1 MENEN
6 KPQQDGQ
13 KPDSAP
19 LTAKKKRALLEYLAI
34 LCAGA
39 FLIVALSLGIKL
51 ISVQN
56 DMEAANR
63 GARENIAA
71 LQDNLDKETAKNR
84 ELNEDLSTAKSAA
97 ELAQAALQ
105 EANASLDSLKEE
117 NAELKEQ
124 AKTAQEAERRAEATE
139 LLLEAHTALYEG
151 SWTEFAEKMQ
161 ALEDCADALS
171 ERSAEQYEALK
182 TYLS

>member
-63 GARENIAA
+63 GA
-71 LQDNLDKETAKNR
+71 QNLPR
-84 ELNEDLSTAKSAA
+84 SW
-97 ELAQAALQ
+97 
-105 EANASLDSLKEE
+105 
-117 NAELKEQ
+117 
-124 AKTAQEAERRAEATE
+124 RRPPCRRRTPP
-139 LLLEAHTALYEG
+139 LIL
-151 SWTEFAEKMQ
+151 
-161 ALEDCADALS
+161 
-171 ERSAEQYEALK
+171 
-182 TYLS
+182 

>member
-13 KPDSAP
+13 KPESAP
-19 LTAKKKRALLEYLAI
+19 LSAKKKRALLEYLAI

-56 DMEAANR
+56 DMEAADR

-71 LQDNLDKETAKNR
+71 LQDNLDKEAAKNK
-84 ELNEDLSTAKSAA
+84 ELSEELSTAKSAA

-105 EANASLDSLKEE
+105 EANASIDSLKEE
-117 NAELKEQ
+117 NTGLKEQ
-124 AKTAQEAERRAEATE
+124 VKTAQEAGRRAQATE
-139 LLLEAHTALYEG
+139 LLLQAHTALYEG
-151 SWTEFAEKMQ
+151 SWAEFAKNMR

-182 TYLS
+182 AYLS

>member
-1 MENEN
+1 MEHES
-6 KPQQDGQ
+6 KPQEE
-13 KPDSAP
+13 KNSDSAP

-39 FLIVALSLGIKL
+39 FLIVALSLAIKL

-71 LQDNLDKETAKNR
+71 LQDNYNKEVAKNKA
-84 ELNEDLSTAKSAA
+84 LNEELSTAKSAA

-105 EANASLDSLKEE
+105 EAEESLGALQEE
-117 NAELKEQ
+117 KDALDEQCKAAENYR
-124 AKTAQEAERRAEATE
+124 RRAEATE

-151 SWTEFAEKMQ
+151 SWSEFAEKMR
-161 ALEDCADALS
+161 ALDACADALS
-171 ERSAEQYEALK
+171 ERSAKQYEALK
-182 TYLS
+182 DYLS